1 MDEQSE
7 PNGHDLSE
15 ERIDEVNQ
23 SDQDRRARL
32 QEFKSSFDACSN
44 DGPLMIYICKLFVMK
59 GIDIQSP
66 KRKFDPETEYEIALC
81 RSFSGRITT
90 NSTLYVIPSTGELLF
105 CSFFPVERTPINCS
119 LFQPLF
125 SCSS

>member
-7 PNGHDLSE
+7 SKAE
-15 ERIDEVNQ
+15 EKMDEVHQ

-32 QEFKSSFDACSN
+32 QEFKSSFDTCSN

-105 CSFFPVERTPINCS
+105 CSYFPVEQTLINCS
-119 LFQPLF
+119 LFQPPF